1 MQADTAIDA
10 PADTIGYV
18 KNLYRSR
25 MTAPARSVLERV
37 MAVLRVDLAPN
48 RAAFGERSTGDGQAR
63 QMLFDSG
70 HNAVDLRI
78 KSADIGFDIR
88 GQVLGLGFES
98 GLIEI
103 SNEENTIKANLSETS
118 QFELTEVPEG
128 DYTVSITGGDQEIF
142 IELLTVK

>member
-1 MQADTAIDA
+1 
-10 PADTIGYV
+10 
-18 KNLYRSR
+18 
-25 MTAPARSVLERV
+25 

-78 KSADIGFDIR
+78 KPADSGFDIR
-88 GQVLGLGFES
+88 GLVLGLGFEN
-98 GLIEI
+98 GRIEI
-103 SNEENTIKANLSETS
+103 SNEENTIKASLSETS

-128 DYTVSITGGDQEIF
+128 EYSVSITGGDQEIF